1 MKDVISDIAVI
12 VNKQTGSME
21 ELYREI
27 LDGKTYIVFLI
38 TDWRDNELFLKVNID
53 DKKFIIKRIDREI
66 FDMEILLDMLFYL
79 VNTVNFKWVTEE
91 NKW

>member
-1 MKDVISDIAVI
+1 MKDIISDIAVI

-38 TDWRDNELFLKVNID
+38 TDWRDNKLFLKVNID

-79 VNTVNFKWVTEE
+79 VNTANFKWVTEE

>member
-1 MKDVISDIAVI
+1 MKDIISDIAVI

>member
-1 MKDVISDIAVI
+1 MKDIISDIAVI

-38 TDWRDNELFLKVNID
+38 TDWRDNKLFLKVNID

>member
-38 TDWRDNELFLKVNID
+38 TDWRDNKLFLKVNID

>member
-1 MKDVISDIAVI
+1 MKDIISDIAVI

-38 TDWRDNELFLKVNID
+38 TDWRDNKLFLKVNID

-79 VNTVNFKWVTEE
+79 VNTANFKWTTEE